1 MKVVEEQPLSVP
13 DQASYAATA
22 KPSKVRYVVLSM
34 LLVATILNYVDRS
47 ALGIVAPSLSK
58 DLALDRMQMGELFAA
73 FGLAYSFALLPGG
86 ILTDIVGSRLAY
98 ALSLVGWSCATLTQG
113 LANSYHMLLGSRF
126 AMGAL
131 EAPAF
136 PSNARAVTLWFPT
149 RERGFATSV
158 YVMGQ
163 YIGTPLFTGLLLW
176 ISSAY
181 GWRSV
186 FFATGAFGIFFSL
199 VWFRAYRDPSRHRS
213 VNAAELQYINEG
225 QGRPS
230 QKAREKFNW
239 RIAFKLLGYRQVL
252 AICLGKF
259 CNNTLLVFFTTWFMT
274 YLVEARHMSMIKVGI
289 FQALPFMG
297 ATLGILVA
305 GSLSDFFIRRGV
317 SISAA
322 RKAPLIIG
330 TLLGA
335 TIVFVNFVE
344 SNELVIAILTIA
356 FFAQGVGS
364 MSWAAVSEI
373 APPQY
378 VGLTSSI
385 TSLAANIAGVTTPL
399 MIGYITHH
407 TGHFYWALN
416 LMGAICLLGT
426 LSYSLLLGK
435 LSRIEL

>member
-1 MKVVEEQPLSVP
+1 MKIAEEQTLPARNP
-13 DQASYAATA
+13 AYADTTRRTR
-22 KPSKVRYVVLSM
+22 VRYVVLSM
-34 LLVATILNYVDRS
+34 LLIATILNYVDRS
-47 ALGIVAPSLSK
+47 ALGIVAPGLSKSLS
-58 DLALDRMQMGELFAA
+58 LNRMQMGELFAA
-73 FGLAYSFALLPGG
+73 FGLAYSIALVPGG
-86 ILTDIVGSRLAY
+86 ILTDVLGSRLAY
-98 ALSLVGWSCATLTQG
+98 ALSLVGWSFATLTQG
-113 LANSYHMLLGSRF
+113 LATGYQMLLGSRL
-126 AMGAL
+126 AIGAL

-136 PSNARAVTLWFPT
+136 PSNARAVTLWFPA

-176 ISSAY
+176 ISAAY
-181 GWRSV
+181 GWRAV
-186 FFATGAFGIFFSL
+186 FFVTGGFGILFSL
-199 VWFRAYRDPSRHRS
+199 LWYKVYRDPLQHAN

-225 QGRPS
+225 ATATR
-230 QKAREKFNW
+230 KAREKFDW
-239 RIAFKLLGYRQVL
+239 RMALKLLGYRQIL

-274 YLVEARHMSMIKVGI
+274 YLIEARHMSMIKVGI
-289 FQALPFMG
+289 FQALPFIG
-297 ATLGILVA
+297 ATVGILLA
-305 GSLSDFFIRRGV
+305 GFLSDFFIRRGV
-317 SISAA
+317 SISTA
-322 RKAPLIIG
+322 RKTPLIIG

-335 TIVFVNFVE
+335 SIVLVNFVE

-356 FFAQGVGS
+356 FFAQGIGS

-373 APPQY
+373 APRQY

-416 LMGAICLLGT
+416 LMGAICLLGA
-426 LSYSLLLGK
+426 LSYSVLLGK

>member
-1 MKVVEEQPLSVP
+1 MKAVEEQTLPGRNLV
-13 DQASYAATA
+13 YADTA
-22 KPSKVRYVVLSM
+22 KRSRVRYVVLSM
-34 LLVATILNYVDRS
+34 LLAATILNYVDRS
-47 ALGIVAPSLSK
+47 ALGIVAPGLSK
-58 DLALDRMQMGELFAA
+58 GLALDKMEMGELFAG
-73 FGLAYSFALLPGG
+73 FGLAYSIALVPGG
-86 ILTDIVGSRLAY
+86 MLTDILGSRLAY
-98 ALSLVGWSCATLTQG
+98 GLSLLGWSFATLTQG
-113 LANSYHMLLGSRF
+113 FANGYQMLLGSRLAIG
-126 AMGAL
+126 AM

-136 PSNARAVTLWFPT
+136 PSNARSVTLWFPA

-176 ISSAY
+176 ISAAY
-181 GWRSV
+181 GWRAV
-186 FFATGAFGIFFSL
+186 FFVTGGVGILFSL
-199 VWFRAYRDPSRHRS
+199 LWYGVYRDPHQHTG

-225 QGRPS
+225 ATAARKP
-230 QKAREKFNW
+230 REKFDW
-239 RIAFKLLGYRQVL
+239 RMALKLLGYRQIL
-252 AICLGKF
+252 AICIGKF

-274 YLVEARHMSMIKVGI
+274 YLIEARHMSMIKVGI
-289 FQALPFMG
+289 FQALPFIG
-297 ATLGILVA
+297 ATVGILLA
-305 GSLSDFFIRRGV
+305 GFLSDFFIRRGV
-317 SISAA
+317 SISTA

-335 TIVFVNFVE
+335 SIVLVNFVE
-344 SNELVIAILTIA
+344 SNEGVIAILTMA

-373 APPQY
+373 APRQY

-385 TSLAANIAGVTTPL
+385 TSLAANIAAVTTPL

-416 LMGAICLLGT
+416 LMGAICLLGA
-426 LSYSLLLGK
+426 LSYSVLLGK

>member
-1 MKVVEEQPLSVP
+1 MKVVEEHTLPVGNP
-13 DQASYAATA
+13 AYADTT
-22 KPSKVRYVVLSM
+22 KRSNVRYVVLSM

-47 ALGIVAPSLSK
+47 ALGIVAPGLSK
-58 DLALDRMQMGELFAA
+58 ELGLDKMQMGELFAA
-73 FGLAYSFALLPGG
+73 FGLAYSIALVPGG
-86 ILTDIVGSRLAY
+86 VLTDVLGSRIAY
-98 ALSLVGWSCATLTQG
+98 ALSLVGWSFATLTQG
-113 LANSYHMLLGSRF
+113 LASGYHMLLGSRL
-126 AMGAL
+126 AIGAL

-136 PSNARAVTLWFPT
+136 PSNARAVTLWFPA

-176 ISSAY
+176 ISTTY
-181 GWRSV
+181 GWRAV
-186 FFATGAFGIFFSL
+186 FFVTGAFGILFSL
-199 VWFRAYRDPSRHRS
+199 LWYVVYRDPHKHRG
-213 VNAAELQYINEG
+213 VNAAELQYINDG
-225 QGRPS
+225 STAARKP
-230 QKAREKFNW
+230 REKFDW
-239 RIAFKLLGYRQVL
+239 RMALRLLRYRQIL

-274 YLVEARHMSMIKVGI
+274 YLIEARHMSMIKVGI
-289 FQALPFMG
+289 FQALPFLG
-297 ATLGILVA
+297 ATAGILVA
-305 GSLSDFFIRRGV
+305 GFLSDFFIRRGV
-317 SISAA
+317 SISTA

-335 TIVFVNFVE
+335 SIVLVNFVE
-344 SNELVIAILTIA
+344 SNEMVIAILTVA

-373 APPQY
+373 APRQY

-385 TSLAANIAGVTTPL
+385 TSLAANIAAVTTPL

-426 LSYSLLLGK
+426 LAYSVLLGK

>member
-1 MKVVEEQPLSVP
+1 MKVVEEQFTVP
-13 DQASYAATA
+13 DDASYAAA
-22 KPSKVRYVVLSM
+22 ARPSKVRYVVLSL

-58 DLALDRMQMGELFAA
+58 DLTLDKMQMGELFAA
-73 FGLAYSFALLPGG
+73 FGLAYSIALVPGG
-86 ILTDIVGSRLAY
+86 ILTDVVGSRVAY
-98 ALSLVGWSCATLTQG
+98 AISLVGWSIATFTQG
-113 LANSYHMLLGSRF
+113 LVSSYHMLLGSRL

-136 PSNARAVTLWFPT
+136 PSNARSVTLWFPSQ
-149 RERGFATSV
+149 ERGFATSV

-163 YIGTPLFTGLLLW
+163 YIGTPIFTGLLLW
-176 ISSAY
+176 ISTLY

-186 FFATGAFGIFFSL
+186 FFVTGGFGILFSVL
-199 VWFRAYRDPSRHRS
+199 WFRVYRDPSKHRK
-213 VNAAELQYINEG
+213 VNERELQYINEG
-225 QGRPS
+225 RS
-230 QKAREKFNW
+230 AANQKPREKFNW
-239 RIAFKLLGYRQVL
+239 RLALKLLGYRQIL
-252 AICLGKF
+252 AICIGKF

-274 YLVEARHMSMIKVGI
+274 YLIEARHMSMIKVGI
-289 FQALPFMG
+289 FQALPFLG
-297 ATLGILVA
+297 ATCGILLA

-317 SISAA
+317 SISTA
-322 RKAPLIIG
+322 RKAPLVIG
-330 TLLGA
+330 TLLGS
-335 TIVFVNFVE
+335 TIIFVNFVE

-373 APPQY
+373 APRQY

-416 LMGAICLLGT
+416 LMGVFCLIGT

-435 LSRIEL
+435 LTRIEL

>member
-1 MKVVEEQPLSVP
+1 MKAVEEHTLPGRNP
-13 DQASYAATA
+13 AYADTT
-22 KPSKVRYVVLSM
+22 KRSRVRYVVLSM
-34 LLVATILNYVDRS
+34 LLAATILNYVDRS
-47 ALGIVAPSLSK
+47 ALGIVAPGLSK
-58 DLALDRMQMGELFAA
+58 GLALNRMEMGELFAG
-73 FGLAYSFALLPGG
+73 FGLAYSIALVPGG
-86 ILTDIVGSRLAY
+86 VLTDVLGSRLAY
-98 ALSLVGWSCATLTQG
+98 GLSLLGWSFATLTQG
-113 LANSYHMLLGSRF
+113 FATGYHMLLGSRLAIG
-126 AMGAL
+126 AM

-136 PSNARAVTLWFPT
+136 PSNARAVTLWFPA

-176 ISSAY
+176 ISAAY

-186 FFATGAFGIFFSL
+186 FFVTGGVGILFSL
-199 VWFRAYRDPSRHRS
+199 LWYGVYRDPHRHAG

-225 QGRPS
+225 ATVARKP
-230 QKAREKFNW
+230 REKFDW
-239 RIAFKLLGYRQVL
+239 RMALKLLGYRQIL
-252 AICLGKF
+252 AICIGKF

-274 YLVEARHMSMIKVGI
+274 YLIEARHMSMIKVGI
-289 FQALPFMG
+289 FQALPFIG
-297 ATLGILVA
+297 ATVGILLA
-305 GSLSDFFIRRGV
+305 GFLSDFFIRRGV
-317 SISAA
+317 SISTA

-335 TIVFVNFVE
+335 SIVLVNFVE
-344 SNELVIAILTIA
+344 SNEGVIAILTIA

-373 APPQY
+373 APRQY

-385 TSLAANIAGVTTPL
+385 TSLAANIAAVTTPL

-426 LSYSLLLGK
+426 LSYSVLLGK

>member
-1 MKVVEEQPLSVP
+1 MKVVEEQPLSAGSHAFP
-13 DQASYAATA
+13 DTERRSR
-22 KPSKVRYVVLSM
+22 VRYVVLSM
-34 LLVATILNYVDRS
+34 LLMATILNYVDRS
-47 ALGIVAPSLSK
+47 ALGIVAPGLSK
-58 DLALDRMQMGELFAA
+58 DLALNRMQMGELFAA
-73 FGLAYSFALLPGG
+73 FGLAYSIALVPGG
-86 ILTDIVGSRLAY
+86 MLTDILGSRVAY
-98 ALSLVGWSCATLTQG
+98 ALSLVGWSFATLTQG
-113 LANSYHMLLGSRF
+113 FANGYHMLLGSRLSI
-126 AMGAL
+126 GAL

-136 PSNARAVTLWFPT
+136 PSNARAVTLWFPAQ
-149 RERGFATSV
+149 ERGFATSV

-176 ISSAY
+176 ISAAY

-186 FFATGAFGIFFSL
+186 FFVTGGFGILFSL
-199 VWFRAYRDPSRHRS
+199 VWYRLYRDPLKHRL

-225 QGRPS
+225 ASAASRKP
-230 QKAREKFNW
+230 REKFDW
-239 RIAFKLLGYRQVL
+239 RMALRLLGYRQIL

-274 YLVEARHMSMIKVGI
+274 YLIEARHMSIIKVGI
-289 FQALPFMG
+289 FQALPFIG

-305 GSLSDFFIRRGV
+305 GFLSDFFIRRGV
-317 SISAA
+317 SLSTA

-335 TIVFVNFVE
+335 SIVLVNFVE
-344 SNELVIAILTIA
+344 SNEVMIAILSVA
-356 FFAQGVGS
+356 FFAQGIGS

-373 APPQY
+373 APRQY

-399 MIGYITHH
+399 MIGYITQH
-407 TGHFYWALN
+407 TGHFYWAVN

-426 LSYSLLLGK
+426 LSYSVLLGK